1 MADQKNAS
9 FLYYLRSFL
18 KQGDSCENDCGT
30 PVNKRKDIEDIS
42 SSSFDNDMASS
53 MMADDDV
60 VLSQSSKRRRSDE
73 R

>member
-18 KQGDSCENDCGT
+18 KQGDSCDNGCGT
-30 PVNKRKDIEDIS
+30 PVNKRKDTEDIS
-42 SSSFDNDMASS
+42 VSSFDNDMALS
-53 MMADDDV
+53 MMVEDDV